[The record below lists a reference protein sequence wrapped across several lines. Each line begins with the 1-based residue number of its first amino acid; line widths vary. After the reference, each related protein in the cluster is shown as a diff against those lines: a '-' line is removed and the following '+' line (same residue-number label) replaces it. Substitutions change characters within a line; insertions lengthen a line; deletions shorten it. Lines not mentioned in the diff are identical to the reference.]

1 MMRPFHLGLW
11 FPGLLSYG
19 ESSLIFIIPT
29 TLAAGR
35 VLFALTEKSTRVLI
49 TCIFLPFLS
58 TNKTNHAQTLLLYHQ
73 GEGGVSDQSLS
84 FCPRVRLQVE
94 TMTQRLNLCTAF
106 FFFGSISKRRQ
117 PPVYWLDEPQLDK
130 KTARKSG
137 LRPGFVTDFGPKLF
151 SVLTGLWTF
160 QTITTQTF
168 QPNYPMEE
176 GRDKFNRL
184 FVRVHKGA
192 PLCPWG
198 EE

>member
-84 FCPRVRLQVE
+84 SVPVCVCRWKPWHKDWTGALLFL
-94 TMTQRLNLCTAF
+94 
-106 FFFGSISKRRQ
+106 FGSISKQRQ
-117 PPVYWLDEPQLDK
+117 PPVYWLDEPQLDL